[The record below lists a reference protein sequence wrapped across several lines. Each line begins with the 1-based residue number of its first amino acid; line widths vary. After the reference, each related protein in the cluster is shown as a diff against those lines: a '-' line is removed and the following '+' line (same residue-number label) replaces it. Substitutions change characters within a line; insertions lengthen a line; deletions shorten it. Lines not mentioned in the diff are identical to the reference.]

1 MIYLILGHKKTYK
14 IYNVVQIR
22 FLEVNMAKKGKKT
35 AVRQSQLNTRKR
47 KKSRSL
53 QVVDSRFSESEN
65 SVKQIDD
72 NETLS
77 NSTLPQETL
86 KIEARKPIKPAKAPA
101 PAPAPAP
108 TPAPTA
114 LTYPYLNRELL
125 QISLTSLIV
134 VAVLVGLNFT
144 IFN

>member
-53 QVVDSRFSESEN
+53 QVVDSRFTESEN

-86 KIEARKPIKPAKAPA
+86 KIEARKPIKPAK
-101 PAPAPAP
+101 APAPAP

>member
-1 MIYLILGHKKTYK
+1 
-14 IYNVVQIR
+14 
-22 FLEVNMAKKGKKT
+22 MAKKGKKT

-53 QVVDSRFSESEN
+53 QVVDSRFTESEN

-101 PAPAPAP
+101 PAPTT

>member
-1 MIYLILGHKKTYK
+1 MIFLILGHKKTYK

-53 QVVDSRFSESEN
+53 QVVDSRFTESEN

-86 KIEARKPIKPAKAPA
+86 KIEARKPIKPAK
-101 PAPAPAP
+101 APAPAP

>member
-53 QVVDSRFSESEN
+53 QVVDSRFTESEN

-77 NSTLPQETL
+77 NSTLSQETL
-86 KIEARKPIKPAKAPA
+86 KTEARKPIKPAKAPA
-101 PAPAPAP
+101 PTS

>member
-53 QVVDSRFSESEN
+53 QVVDSRFTESEN

-86 KIEARKPIKPAKAPA
+86 KTETRKPIKPAKAPA
-101 PAPAPAP
+101 PAPTS

>member
-1 MIYLILGHKKTYK
+1 MSMIYLILGHKKTYK

-53 QVVDSRFSESEN
+53 QVVDSRFTESEN

-101 PAPAPAP
+101 PTP

>member
-53 QVVDSRFSESEN
+53 QVVDSRFTESEN

-101 PAPAPAP
+101 PAPTS

>member
-101 PAPAPAP
+101 PAP

>member
-53 QVVDSRFSESEN
+53 QVVDSRFTESEN

-86 KIEARKPIKPAKAPA
+86 KTETRKPIKPAK
-101 PAPAPAP
+101 APAPAP

>member
-53 QVVDSRFSESEN
+53 QVVDSRFTESEN

-86 KIEARKPIKPAKAPA
+86 KTETRKPIKPAKAPA
-101 PAPAPAP
+101 PAPTS

-114 LTYPYLNRELL
+114 LTYSYLNRELL